1 MIKLSLLTNI
11 GRFMA
16 TQFARFNIKLNPS
29 PDLEKTLIEW
39 EELLVD
45 GAVRGCADEYEFFY
59 IAEKRVIGISI
70 PFESDD
76 PVTLLEA
83 ASALGYCHAVY
94 EDSDMEPGEVSWLS
108 INDSDDSIIYTSY
121 AA

>member
-1 MIKLSLLTNI
+1 MIKLPSLTNI

-16 TQFARFNIKLNPS
+16 THFARFNIKLNPL
-29 PDLEKTLIEW
+29 PDLEENLIEW

-45 GAVRGCADEYEFFY
+45 AAVNGGADEYEFFY

-70 PFESDD
+70 PYESDD

-83 ASALGYCHAVY
+83 ASALGYCHAIY
-94 EDSDMEPGEVSWLS
+94 ENSDMDPGEISWLS
-108 INDSDDSIIYTSY
+108 MNDSDDSIIYTSY
-121 AA
+121 GA